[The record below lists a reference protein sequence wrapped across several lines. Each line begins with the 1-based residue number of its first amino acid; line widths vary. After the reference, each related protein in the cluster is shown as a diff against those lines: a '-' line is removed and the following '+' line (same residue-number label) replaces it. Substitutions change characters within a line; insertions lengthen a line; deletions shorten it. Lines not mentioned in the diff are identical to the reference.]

1 MIQVKPFSILIELFM
16 TICNHICRWLCLLII
31 TLCGCSGSTSSKIA
45 KDIRLAD
52 KIGDNT
58 FILVDEG
65 EACPIYIDKQDA
77 TVVSTAVRHFAE
89 DVKMVSGVK
98 PVVHKGDE
106 VSGHQAVI
114 VGTIGSNKLIDQ
126 LIAQDKLDVSAIR
139 GQWESHI
146 IATIN
151 KPFSGLDKALVIAGS
166 DRRGTA
172 YGVFTLSESIGVSPW
187 YWWADIIPQKKKA
200 LYIPQ
205 GVYVQGPPS
214 VKYRG
219 IFINDEGFG
228 GLNVWA
234 RKTYETEIGD
244 IGPKT
249 YARVF
254 ELLLRLKANY
264 CWPAMHA
271 CTKPFY
277 YYDENPVVAD
287 NYAIV
292 IGTSHC
298 EQMHCNTMTEWDET
312 AHGPWNYKVNSS
324 RITTFWQERIDRTR
338 SYENIYTLGM
348 RGTEDIEMQGAGSI
362 GEMVEITQQ
371 TLADQRAILEESIGK
386 KAENIPQVLC
396 TYKEVLVTYQ
406 NGLDVP
412 EDVTLLWADDNHG
425 YTRQLC
431 TPAEQQRSGGSGVYY
446 HLSLLGTPEG
456 YLWLN
461 TISPSLV
468 AYEMTKAYEYGADR
482 IWMFNVGDIK
492 PHEKEL
498 TFAMQMAWDINRWT
512 PHNAE
517 LFMEEWA
524 GNTFGK
530 ETAKDIAAVMTKYY
544 HLAESGKPEHCYR
557 LDYSPVELDERIKEY
572 RALAKEAHRIREQ
585 LPAELKAAYYQLIE
599 YPVEGCRWMNE
610 RNLLARRSL
619 QKVVTG
625 EQSALDDARQAK
637 YCHAQ
642 LDSITHHYN
651 AVNAGGKWNHIMSW
665 HPWMS
670 DEMPQVATI
679 GMVQKAQNSPEAH
692 TVILSD
698 IRCTDALVLDNEA
711 LQCSSASGQSNEYGG
726 DYMWNSDSSG
736 QLPVWLF
743 ASIPTSYVPSYSMR
757 VNGIDIG
764 SPLRH
769 IGNIWHTQA
778 AAPVWYQLGEVAI
791 RAGVNT
797 LQLTVPDTLLTI
809 GSIHFGWYPPSRQN
823 YKQQIAAEK
832 FTASHNSKRSEVI
845 SIKGLGLGSG
855 VCIMPF
861 TSPSLSVGEIDEAPW
876 VEYELTLEEGL
887 AEIEIRTLPTQRIHD
902 GRTLSYA
909 VSINGGAPVVFDV
922 QADEFTPEWQD
933 NVIRGFTTR
942 KMKYV
947 AAKDD
952 EPVTLRIHFPDPGL
966 VLRDVVIY

>member
-1 MIQVKPFSILIELFM
+1 MDIYNQ
-16 TICNHICRWLCLLII
+16 ICHWLCLLII
-31 TLCGCSGSTSSKIA
+31 TLMGCSHSATSRFTT
-45 KDIRLAD
+45 DIRLAD
-52 KIGDNT
+52 KKGANT
-58 FILVDEG
+58 FTLVEKS
-65 EACPIYIDKQDA
+65 EACPIYIDTQDA
-77 TVVSTAVRHFAE
+77 TVVLTAVNHFAD
-89 DVKMVSGVK
+89 DVKLVSGVK
-98 PVVHKGDE
+98 PVVYEDDE
-106 VSGHQAVI
+106 VHGHQAVI

-126 LIAQDKLDVSAIR
+126 LIAQNKLDVNAIK
-139 GQWESHI
+139 GQWESSI
-146 IATIN
+146 IATIDN
-151 KPFSGLDKALVIAGS
+151 PMPGLDKALVIAGS

-187 YWWADIIPQKKKA
+187 YWWADIIPQKRKA

-205 GVYVQGPPS
+205 GVYVQGSPS

-277 YYDENPVVAD
+277 YYEENPVVAD

-298 EQMHCNTMTEWDET
+298 EQMHCNTMTEWNEKEQ
-312 AHGPWNYKVNSS
+312 GPWNYKVNPK
-324 RITTFWQERIDRTR
+324 RIKSFWHDRVDRTKN
-338 SYENIYTLGM
+338 YENIYTLGM
-348 RGTEDIEMQGAGSI
+348 RGTEDIEMQGAESI
-362 GEMVEITQQ
+362 DEMVDITRQ
-371 TLADQRAILEESIGK
+371 TIADQRQILETSVGK
-386 KAENIPQVLC
+386 KAEDIPQVLC

-406 NGLDVP
+406 NGLEVP
-412 EDVTLLWADDNHG
+412 DDVTLLWADDNHG

-431 TPAEQQRSGGSGVYY
+431 TPEEQQRSGGSGVYY

-468 AYEMTKAYEYGADR
+468 AYEMTKAYQYGADR

-512 PHNAE
+512 PNNAY

-524 GNTFGK
+524 ENTFGK
-530 ETAKDIAAVMTKYY
+530 ETAKDIAAVMADYY
-544 HLAESGKPEHCYR
+544 RLAEAGKPEHCYR
-557 LDYSPVELDERIKEY
+557 LDYSPEELDQRIEAYRNLAER
-572 RALAKEAHRIREQ
+572 AGRINDK
-585 LPAELKAAYYQLIE
+585 LPEDLKAAFYQLVE
-599 YPVEGCRWMNE
+599 YPVLGCRWMNE

-619 QKVVTG
+619 QKAAMG
-625 EQSALDDARQAK
+625 NLSALGDAGQAK

-670 DEMPQVATI
+670 DKMPEVATDEL
-679 GMVQKAQNSPEAH
+679 VQKAQSSPLAH
-692 TVILSD
+692 TVQLSKVK
-698 IRCTDALVLDNEA
+698 CHKALVLNDGM
-711 LQCSSASGQSNEYGG
+711 LQAAKDSKQHADSLVGHYTWDSERTGQV
-726 DYMWNSDSSG
+726 
-736 QLPVWLF
+736 PVWIF
-743 ASIPTSYVPSYSMR
+743 ATIPTSYVPSYCLA
-757 VNGIDIG
+757 VNGKEIK
-764 SPLRH
+764 SPLKH

-778 AAPVWYQLGEVAI
+778 AAPVWYKVGHVNI
-791 RAGVNT
+791 TKGVNA
-797 LQLTVPDTLLTI
+797 LALSLPDSLLTI
-809 GSIHFGWYPPSRQN
+809 GGIHLGWYPPSRPDYSQHIMSID
-823 YKQQIAAEK
+823 YV
-832 FTASHNSKRSEVI
+832 ASHNSKESSVMETR
-845 SIKGLGLGSG
+845 GLGIGSG
-855 VCIMPF
+855 VSITPF
-861 TSPSLSVGEIDEAPW
+861 TSPSLKAHQYGEAAWI
-876 VEYELTLEEGL
+876 EYEIAISKGQS
-887 AEIEIRTLPTQRIHD
+887 EIEIRTLPTQRIHD
-902 GRTLSYA
+902 GRGLCYA
-909 VSINGGAPVVFDV
+909 VSINDEEVQAFNV

-933 NVIRGFTTR
+933 NVIRGFTSR
-942 KMKYV
+942 KVNYSAV
-947 AAKDD
+947 KD
-952 EPVTLRIHFPDPGL
+952 ESIRLRIYFLDPGL
-966 VLRDVVIY
+966 VIRDIVVY